1 MTFTSVLYTV
11 CGDKTKQN
19 RSWQRPRTS
28 GEFTINSPTHQLSG
42 FIPRNKKNGG
52 EIVLVFGIVRNTLQ
66 CGLVMTTF
74 TCNLTF
80 RFP

>member
-1 MTFTSVLYTV
+1 MTFTSVLY
-11 CGDKTKQN
+11 GDKTKQN